1 MFLQNF
7 DPVTNTLLTPQIVS
21 KTSNFVAG
29 TGYSMNGNVATTAG
43 GSGTGLTVDILEVN
57 SAGAIQEFVIDDPG
71 DGNYAIG
78 ETVTI
83 TGGDG
88 NSTFTLVVLEQD
100 ASPIGERILF
110 CILCIV
116 CKVLGMSCQGRNMG
130 CEIVFRLYWD
140 FYRL

>member
-88 NSTFTLVVLEQD
+88 NSTFT
-100 ASPIGERILF
+100 
-110 CILCIV
+110 
-116 CKVLGMSCQGRNMG
+116 
-130 CEIVFRLYWD
+130 VFKNLDIIRMI
-140 FYRL
+140 